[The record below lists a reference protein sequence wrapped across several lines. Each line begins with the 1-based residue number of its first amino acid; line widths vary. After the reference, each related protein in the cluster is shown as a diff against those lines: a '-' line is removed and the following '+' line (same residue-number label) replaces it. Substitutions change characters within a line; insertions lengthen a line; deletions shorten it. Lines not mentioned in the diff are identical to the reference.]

1 MKSCPL
7 KLSRSVPISAISVV
21 FAVLISVGSLLA
33 TEKVQQEGSLLV
45 LPPKI
50 YAVEGK
56 SIALYYDNLVL
67 TKDSSKCQFS
77 TSCEIGHA
85 ESGRWVLDGDDL
97 TPETYPLTV
106 TMTDESSNS
115 FEASTEVIVSAPQS
129 PINPLSLLIVGDSL
143 THASHYS
150 NCIAEHLNQL
160 EGLQW
165 KMLGTHQPSTAAKGI
180 RHEGY
185 GGKTWSWFLE
195 HHEPEPDGTHRKR
208 SSPFVFMQ
216 SNGQPKLDLK
226 KYFQQT
232 SGGEK
237 PDVITILLGINDC
250 FTASANPDKL
260 AAKKIE
266 ALFENAD
273 RLVQEFRK
281 ACPNAKIGLCVT
293 PPPNR
298 RPEAFVASYQQK
310 YPREGWTQVLQQLQK
325 EQIRRWGHSECD
337 HVSLIPIHLN
347 LDTTAGYPETN
358 AVHPNKIGY
367 RQIGDSIYAWI
378 CAHQL

>member
-1 MKSCPL
+1 MRSCPL
-7 KLSRSVPISAISVV
+7 KLSRSVSIFAISVA
-21 FAVLISVGSLLA
+21 FASLFSVGSLLA

-56 SIALYYDNLVL
+56 AIALYYDNLVL
-67 TKDSSKCQFS
+67 TRDSSKCQFS

-85 ESGRWVLDGDDL
+85 ENGRWVLDGDDL
-97 TPETYPLTV
+97 TPGAYPLTV
-106 TMTDESSNS
+106 TMTDEVSNS
-115 FEASTEVIVSAPQS
+115 FEACTEVIVCPPQS
-129 PINPLSLLIVGDSL
+129 SKNPLSLLIVGDSL

-150 NCIAEHLNQL
+150 NCIAAHLNQL
-160 EGLQW
+160 KGLQW
-165 KMLGTHQPSTAAKGI
+165 KMLGTHQPPSAANGV

-195 HHEPEPDGTHRKR
+195 HHEAEPDGTHRKR
-208 SSPFVFMQ
+208 SSPFVFLQ
-216 SNGQPKLDLK
+216 SNGPPKLDLER
-226 KYFQQT
+226 YF
-232 SGGEK
+232 SEACGGEK
-237 PDVITILLGINDC
+237 PDVITISLGINDC

-293 PPPNR
+293 PPPNHR
-298 RPEAFVASYQQK
+298 SEAFVASYQQK
-310 YPREGWTQVLQQLQK
+310 YPREGWMRVLQQLQK
-325 EQIRRWGHSECD
+325 EQMRRWGHSECV

-347 LDTTAGYPETN
+347 LNTTTGYPESN
-358 AVHPNKIGY
+358 AVHPNKTGY
-367 RQIGDSIYAWI
+367 QQIADSIYAWI
-378 CAHQL
+378 CAKQ